1 MLVFE
6 IYLGDKLKLSRSFF
20 LVLLI
25 QFYIHISVKASSKW
39 RLRMMTFI
47 NTDHSIF

>member
-1 MLVFE
+1 MSVFE
-6 IYLGDKLKLSRSFF
+6 IYLGDKLKLSRVFF

-25 QFYIHISVKASSKW
+25 QFYIHISVKGSSKL
-39 RLRMMTFI
+39 RLGMMTFI